1 MKSKAR
7 YCVNCGKKYY
17 PNSYYAYPR
26 GDSWWDGEQ
35 WQYNEVPNMHKRF
48 HSQGCMLGWIA
59 MHSLAFANLV
69 DNISHF
75 MIEDNK
81 QPKERINNGS

>member
-1 MKSKAR
+1 MRSKAK

-17 PNSYYAYPR
+17 PNSYYAYPH

-48 HSQGCMLGWIA
+48 HSQSCMLGWIA

-69 DNISHF
+69 DNISHN
-75 MIEDNK
+75 MIEDNSNQEK
-81 QPKERINNGS
+81 G